1 QPSYPTSALLRG
13 VEGHVKLSFALDAGG
28 QVRDVKVE
36 RSTPSNVF
44 DSAAMLA
51 MRKWR
56 FDPAS
61 YPVNGARYTR
71 NFVFSLGGKTA
82 AGLESGADEMPAAND
97 CRLVTGTRICRRAGD
112 IIPSDAPAQTT
123 ALN

>member
-1 QPSYPTSALLRG
+1 
-13 VEGHVKLSFALDAGG
+13 VEGSVKLSFVLDAGG

-36 RSTPSNVF
+36 RSTPANIF
-44 DSAAMLA
+44 DSAAAQA

-61 YPVNGARYTR
+61 YPVSGTRYTR
-71 NFVFSLGGKTA
+71 NFVFSLGGSAKSQASSDTV
-82 AGLESGADEMPAAND
+82 GLEEVSPAND
-97 CRLVTGTRICRRAGD
+97 CRLITGTRICRRAGE
-112 IIPSDAPAQTT
+112 PSSNEAVQQTT